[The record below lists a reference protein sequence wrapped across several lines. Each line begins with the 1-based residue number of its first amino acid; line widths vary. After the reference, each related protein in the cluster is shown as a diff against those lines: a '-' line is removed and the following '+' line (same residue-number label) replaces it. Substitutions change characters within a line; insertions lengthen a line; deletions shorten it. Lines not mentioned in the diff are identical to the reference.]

1 MPSFLSFLALL
12 SACYTLLTFASPLE
26 ARQAVVP
33 IVTVQTVTVTPSPSN
48 AVTSSTT
55 TKPTTAITG
64 SVEPM
69 SGPGASSNGQT
80 GTGAGADASTY
91 TTLDGAGNTFVEV
104 YPSSMVTITAS
115 VSTTA
120 STTSTTSSSSTPPPS
135 SSAAAA
141 SAPLTSSSKAFAVPT
156 ALPGQLL
163 GVAGLGAGLLALL

>member
-1 MPSFLSFLALL
+1 
-12 SACYTLLTFASPLE
+12 
-26 ARQAVVP
+26 
-33 IVTVQTVTVTPSPSN
+33 
-48 AVTSSTT
+48 
-55 TKPTTAITG
+55 
-64 SVEPM
+64 M

-141 SAPLTSSSKAFAVPT
+141 SAPPTSSSKAFAVPT

>member
-1 MPSFLSFLALL
+1 
-12 SACYTLLTFASPLE
+12 
-26 ARQAVVP
+26 
-33 IVTVQTVTVTPSPSN
+33 
-48 AVTSSTT
+48 
-55 TKPTTAITG
+55 
-64 SVEPM
+64 M

-104 YPSSMVTITAS
+104 YPSSMVTVTAS

-120 STTSTTSSSSTPPPS
+120 STTSTTISSSSPPPS
-135 SSAAAA
+135 SSAAPPPA
-141 SAPLTSSSKAFAVPT
+141 SAAPTSSSKAFAVPT

>member
-1 MPSFLSFLALL
+1 MPSFLSLLALL
-12 SACYTLLTFASPLE
+12 SASYTLLTFASPLE
-26 ARQAVVP
+26 ARQAIVP

-55 TKPTTAITG
+55 TKPTTSAASITG

-120 STTSTTSSSSTPPPS
+120 SVGDLSPRARWLAGFGVGESWDRVDVS
-135 SSAAAA
+135 
-141 SAPLTSSSKAFAVPT
+141 LTCCSDD
-156 ALPGQLL
+156 
-163 GVAGLGAGLLALL
+163 

>member
-120 STTSTTSSSSTPPPS
+120 SVGDLSPR
-135 SSAAAA
+135 ARWLAG
-141 SAPLTSSSKAFAVPT
+141 FAW
-156 ALPGQLL
+156 A
-163 GVAGLGAGLLALL
+163 GAGIAWMCADVFPDD